1 MAGTATLM
9 ALKANSEARS
19 AEDRAAADRHR
30 GVLVLILDHL
40 VATGYTETSAAL
52 EREGGAPLSRFAAA
66 DNVDLATIVR
76 EFETFYEMKLGKK
89 PKLVR
94 KVEGNNESCDGKGR
108 NGTDRRRGRPL
119 GAPPPSSNNASNN
132 SNNNAGRHGAD
143 TAPGSVR
150 DSAEGSVRLKADGL
164 TAEQRDKYAA
174 AAAAAGVQSQ
184 QLQGVQSKLGTSAA
198 FGGSSDRFGENSHH
212 VDSSGSNGSGG
223 AAKPDLDFGLT
234 GTSVSKANNHRNGNG
249 SGKAGDES
257 LEDRLLK
264 PLPFAGD
271 PELRALGQTISRDI
285 FQSNPEVSWDD
296 GRKMRLGL
304 TCFIFCLELFND
316 LFSPRPSPLQYYKS
330 CR

>member
-40 VATGYTETSAAL
+40 IATGYTETSAAL

-94 KVEGNNESCDGKGR
+94 KVDGNSDSSDGKGR
-108 NGTDRRRGRPL
+108 NGSDRRRGRPL
-119 GAPPPSSNNASNN
+119 GAPPPSSSSNTPN
-132 SNNNAGRHGAD
+132 NNNAGRNGAD
-143 TAPGSVR
+143 PAALGSVR
-150 DSAEGSVRLKADGL
+150 DSNEGSQRLKADGL

-174 AAAAAGVQSQ
+174 AAAAAGVHSQ
-184 QLQGVQSKLGTSAA
+184 QLQGVQGKLGTSAA
-198 FGGSSDRFGENSHH
+198 FGGSSERFGESNHADH
-212 VDSSGSNGSGG
+212 SGSGSGP
-223 AAKPDLDFGLT
+223 AKGDLDFGLAGTAVSNSNNNRSSNSSKT
-234 GTSVSKANNHRNGNG
+234 GE
-249 SGKAGDES
+249 ES

-296 GRKMRLGL
+296 GEMARLGL
-304 TCFIFCLELFND
+304 GSFFF
-316 LFSPRPSPLQYYKS
+316 FKP
-330 CR
+330 